1 MGCLRSKQVM
11 ITRQIAPLVWLL
23 VALPFFIS
31 DIRKKQRNSLKWSI
45 THGIKIVSGVAFLA
59 APIVQLILLFQ
70 GHNGVEMLGI
80 SCIYFIHLT

>member
-1 MGCLRSKQVM
+1 M
-11 ITRQIAPLVWLL
+11 ITHQTVPLVWLL

-31 DIRKKQRNSLKWSI
+31 DIRKKKRNSLKWSI
-45 THGIKIVSGVAFLA
+45 SHGIKIVSGVAFLA

-80 SCIYFIHLT
+80 LSFNRDSLKTTNMQNPS